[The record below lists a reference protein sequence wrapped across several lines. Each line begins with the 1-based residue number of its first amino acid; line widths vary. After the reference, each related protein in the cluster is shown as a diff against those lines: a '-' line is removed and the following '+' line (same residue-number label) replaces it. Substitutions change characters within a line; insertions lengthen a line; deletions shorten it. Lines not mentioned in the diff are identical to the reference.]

1 LKKSGFQAKEKLA
14 RGLLDWV
21 NLRFWLHATEILTLS
36 LRKLHMT
43 SLYQAM
49 LSQAVLGQ
57 LPSMR
62 VVSQF
67 SAAEIRQTLAD
78 LVAADRIDLA
88 NALADAGQSLY
99 PESEDILAISAL
111 LAEIQQNWTLAEDIL
126 RKLVDTQGAAT
137 TPFTWR
143 HLIRVLRCQFEPG
156 KALQAAHQAL
166 AAYPDDDQLNDE
178 FLALQKLV
186 SQQMPLEAT
195 DQVH

>member
-1 LKKSGFQAKEKLA
+1 
-14 RGLLDWV
+14 
-21 NLRFWLHATEILTLS
+21 
-36 LRKLHMT
+36 MT

-49 LSQAVLGQ
+49 LSQGVMGQ
-57 LPSMR
+57 LPNMR

-99 PESEDILAISAL
+99 PDSEDILAISAL
-111 LAEIQQNWTLAEDIL
+111 LAEIQQNWTLAEDTL

-143 HLIRVLRCQFEPG
+143 HLIRVLRCQCEPG
-156 KALQAAHQAL
+156 KAMQAAQLAL
-166 AAYPDDDQLNDE
+166 AAYPDDVQLNDE
-178 FLALQKLV
+178 FLSLQKLV
-186 SQQMPLEAT
+186 SEQMPVDASAQL
-195 DQVH
+195 H

>member
-1 LKKSGFQAKEKLA
+1 
-14 RGLLDWV
+14 
-21 NLRFWLHATEILTLS
+21 
-36 LRKLHMT
+36 MT

-49 LSQAVLGQ
+49 LSQALMGQ

-78 LVAADRIDLA
+78 LVATDRIDLA

-99 PESEDILAISAL
+99 PESEDILSISAL

-126 RKLVDTQGAAT
+126 RKLVESQGAAT

-143 HLIRVLRCQFEPG
+143 HLIRVLRCQCEPG

-166 AAYPDDDQLNDE
+166 AAYPDDDQLSDE
-178 FLALQKLV
+178 FLALQELV
-186 SQQMPLEAT
+186 SQQMPVEAPA
-195 DQVH
+195 QVH

>member
-1 LKKSGFQAKEKLA
+1 
-14 RGLLDWV
+14 V

-36 LRKLHMT
+36 FRSLHMT
-43 SLYQAM
+43 SLYQAV
-49 LSQAVLGQ
+49 LSQAVMGQ

-78 LVAADRIDLA
+78 LVAAERVDLA

-99 PESEDILAISAL
+99 PDSEDILAISAL

-126 RKLVDTQGAAT
+126 RKLVDIQGAAT

-143 HLIRVLRCQFEPG
+143 HLIRVLRCQCEPG
-156 KALQAAHQAL
+156 KALQAAKQAL
-166 AAYPDDDQLNDE
+166 DAYPDDDALNDE
-178 FLALQKLV
+178 FLALQALV
-186 SQQMPLEAT
+186 SQQLPVEASN
-195 DQVH
+195 QMH

>member
-1 LKKSGFQAKEKLA
+1 
-14 RGLLDWV
+14 
-21 NLRFWLHATEILTLS
+21 
-36 LRKLHMT
+36 MT

-49 LSQAVLGQ
+49 LSQGVLGQ

-78 LVAADRIDLA
+78 LVATDRIDLA

-111 LAEIQQNWTLAEDIL
+111 LAEIQQDWTGAEELL
-126 RKLVDTQGAAT
+126 RKLVDTQGAAA

-143 HLIRVLRCQFEPG
+143 HLIRVLRCQCEPG
-156 KALQAAHQAL
+156 QALQVAQQAL
-166 AAYPDDDQLNDE
+166 MAHPTDTALNDE
-178 FLALQKLV
+178 FLALQELV
-186 SQQMPLEAT
+186 SEQVPVAASA
-195 DQVH
+195 QVH

>member
-1 LKKSGFQAKEKLA
+1 
-14 RGLLDWV
+14 
-21 NLRFWLHATEILTLS
+21 
-36 LRKLHMT
+36 MT

-49 LSQAVLGQ
+49 LSQALMGQ

-78 LVAADRIDLA
+78 LVATDRIDLA

-126 RKLVDTQGAAT
+126 RKLVDAQGAAT

-143 HLIRVLRCQFEPG
+143 HLIRVLRCQCEPG

-166 AAYPDDDQLNDE
+166 AAYPDDDQLSDE
-178 FLALQKLV
+178 FLALQELV
-186 SQQMPLEAT
+186 SQQMPVEAPA
-195 DQVH
+195 QVH